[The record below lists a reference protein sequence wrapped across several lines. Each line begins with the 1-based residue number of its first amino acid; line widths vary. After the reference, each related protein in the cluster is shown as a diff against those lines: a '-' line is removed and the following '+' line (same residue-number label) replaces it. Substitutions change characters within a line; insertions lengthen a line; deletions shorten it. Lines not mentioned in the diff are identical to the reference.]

1 MPVIEILAYSPTNSM
16 NELIDFFINGRPD
29 GQGGFETDSRGQMK
43 VGVLRWLHGRQV
55 SEAHF
60 ANTSNDHPM
69 KLLMALV
76 DRPENRDVPWM
87 DFVAGI
93 DEEVRVDGLI
103 GNLSSFTPTN
113 ALLDAVVPN
122 QQIDD
127 AFREG
132 KAKVQEVLAR
142 IEANP
147 TILSVSRADLL
158 RTLRGERGTNPR
170 AVFAEVQ
177 AKLDI
182 TL

>member
-1 MPVIEILAYSPTNSM
+1 MAVVEILAYSPM
-16 NELIDFFINGRPD
+16 NNMNALIDFFINGRPD
-29 GQGGFETDSRGQMK
+29 GQGGFETDSRGRMK

-60 ANTSNDHPM
+60 ADTPNDHPM
-69 KLLMALV
+69 KLLMSLV
-76 DRPENRDVPWM
+76 DRPEQREVPWM

-93 DEEVRVDGLI
+93 EEEVRVDGLI
-103 GNLSSFTPTN
+103 GNLSSFTPID

-127 AFREG
+127 AFRDG
-132 KAKVQEVLAR
+132 RAKVQEVLAR
-142 IEANP
+142 IEADP
-147 TILSVSRADLL
+147 AILSVSRAEFL
-158 RTLRGERGTNPR
+158 RTLKSERGTNPK

-177 AKLDI
+177 AKLNI